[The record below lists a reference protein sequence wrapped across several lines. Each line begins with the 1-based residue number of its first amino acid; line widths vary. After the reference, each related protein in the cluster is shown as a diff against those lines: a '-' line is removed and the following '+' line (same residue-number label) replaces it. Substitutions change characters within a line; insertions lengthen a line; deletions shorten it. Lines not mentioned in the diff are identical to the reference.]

1 MTRDVG
7 DYLEDMLAYAG
18 KTRAFVEGLSFDAFS
33 RDEKTQ
39 MAVIRGL
46 EVIGEAAR
54 QVPEDVQE
62 RFPEIPWREIIG
74 MRNVLVHAYFGVK
87 LRVVFDTATTFVP
100 ELIDRLPGI
109 ITAVGTPD

>member
-1 MTRDVG
+1 MTRDPR

-18 KTRAFVEGLSFDAFS
+18 KTRGFVEGLSFEAFS

-54 QVPEDVQE
+54 QVPDDIQE
-62 RFPEIPWREIIG
+62 RFPEIPWREIVG
-74 MRNVLVHAYFGVK
+74 MRNLLVHAYFGVK

-100 ELIDRLPGI
+100 ELIDRLPAI
-109 ITAVGTPD
+109 IAEVDTPA

>member
-1 MTRDVG
+1 MTRDPR

-18 KTRAFVEGLSFDAFS
+18 KTRGFVEGLSFDAFS
-33 RDEKTQ
+33 QDEKTQ

-46 EVIGEAAR
+46 EIIGEAAR
-54 QVPEDVQE
+54 QAPNDIQD
-62 RFPEIPWREIIG
+62 RFPGIPWREIVG

-100 ELIDRLPGI
+100 ELIDKLPAI
-109 ITAVGTPD
+109 IAEVGTSD

>member
-46 EVIGEAAR
+46 EVIG
-54 QVPEDVQE
+54 
-62 RFPEIPWREIIG
+62 